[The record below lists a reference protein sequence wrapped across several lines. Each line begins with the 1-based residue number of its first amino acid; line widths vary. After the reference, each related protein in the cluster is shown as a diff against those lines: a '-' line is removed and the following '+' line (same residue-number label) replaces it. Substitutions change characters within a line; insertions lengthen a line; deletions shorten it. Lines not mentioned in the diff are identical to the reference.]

1 MSNKL
6 ILSFLF
12 LLYYNNNNEKKSYEY
27 GFGQSPGEESHGG
40 STFCGTAALTLMG
53 KQKEGLLNKDR
64 LIKWCLDR
72 QSTGFQGRP
81 NKQPDTCY
89 CFWIGA
95 SLDVS
100 EVYNYN
106 NNKKKK
112 EKENAADDQ
121 INNIEKTQFF

>member
-1 MSNKL
+1 
-6 ILSFLF
+6 
-12 LLYYNNNNEKKSYEY
+12 
-27 GFGQSPGEESHGG
+27 
-40 STFCGTAALTLMG
+40 MG
-53 KQKEGLLNKDR
+53 KQEEGILNKDK

-100 EVYNYN
+100 CIDRWE
-106 NNKKKK
+106 
-112 EKENAADDQ
+112 
-121 INNIEKTQFF
+121 INL